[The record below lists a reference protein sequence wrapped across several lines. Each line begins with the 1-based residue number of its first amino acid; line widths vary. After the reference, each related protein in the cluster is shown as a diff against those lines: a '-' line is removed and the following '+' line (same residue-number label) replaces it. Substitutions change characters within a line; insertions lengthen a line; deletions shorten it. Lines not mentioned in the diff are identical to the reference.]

1 MIDTDFR
8 RGITLA
14 AAALALAAGLP
25 ACGSGDDD
33 GGDGNGSAAQAPS
46 SETKDAAATEDTP
59 APTGTVKEQI
69 AALVKATEAAY
80 KAGDG
85 DTYCDNLTKTGQ
97 KEVANFAKAVGQDP
111 SCPDYIE
118 AASRKVRELGITQK
132 PSQVVSVRTN
142 GSKATARISIDRK
155 PPRPTRF
162 AKVDGQWKFVTAG
175 FTQPLQ

>member
-1 MIDTDFR
+1 MIDTHFR
-8 RGITLA
+8 RGVTLA

-33 GGDGNGSAAQAPS
+33 GGDGAAKAPS
-46 SETKDAAATEDTP
+46 AETKNAAATPDTT
-59 APTGTVKEQI
+59 ASTGTVKQQI

-80 KAGDG
+80 QAGDG
-85 DTYCDNLTKTGQ
+85 KTYCDNLTAAGQ
-97 KEVANFAKAVGQDP
+97 KEVADFAKAVGQDP

-132 PSQVVSVRTN
+132 PSRVVSVRAN
-142 GSKATARISIDRK
+142 RSKATARISINQK
-155 PPRPTRF
+155 PPRPTKF